1 MNISVPGTDGPFL
14 SFWTD
19 RPQGE
24 HDEKEG
30 AAAG

>member
-1 MNISVPGTDGPFL
+1 MNISVPGTDGQFL
-14 SFWTD
+14 RFRTD
-19 RPQGE
+19 QPQGE